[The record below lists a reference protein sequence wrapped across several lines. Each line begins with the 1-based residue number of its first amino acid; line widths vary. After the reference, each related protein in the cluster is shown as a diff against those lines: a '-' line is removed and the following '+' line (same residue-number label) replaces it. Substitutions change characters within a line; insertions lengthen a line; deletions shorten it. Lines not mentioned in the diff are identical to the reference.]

1 MEPIIIALIA
11 ALLPVLLLLFYI
23 YHQDSKQ
30 PEPIKWLWKG
40 VVYGVASALLVIFIM
55 YGMPDVADVFPDF
68 QGTIIGAV
76 LDAFLS
82 AAIPEEG
89 AKLLMLWLL
98 LRKNPYFDE
107 HLDGIVYATCVG
119 LGFAGLENILYIVN
133 NMDDMA
139 YIAVMRGL
147 FSVPGHFFFA
157 VSMGYFVSLAH
168 FSSRSESERTQYYVL
183 AFIVPVILHGIFDSL
198 LFDTDSNSI
207 FSSISWILFIV
218 FVHYM
223 RKGGIT
229 RIMELKDK

>member
-1 MEPIIIALIA
+1 MDPIVIALIA
-11 ALLPVLLLLFYI
+11 ALLPAVLLLFYI

-40 VVYGVASALLVIFIM
+40 VLYGVVSALLVIFIM
-55 YGMPDVADVFPDF
+55 DGMPDVADVFPNSH
-68 QGTIIGAV
+68 GTLIGAV

-98 LRKNPYFDE
+98 LRNNPYFDE

-119 LGFAGLENILYIVN
+119 LGFAGLENILYLVN
-133 NMDDMA
+133 NMDDLVS
-139 YIAVMRGL
+139 IAVMRGV

-157 VSMGYFVSLAH
+157 VAMGYFVSLAH
-168 FSSRSESERTQYYVL
+168 FSSRTESERIQYYIL
-183 AFIVPVILHGIFDSL
+183 AFIAPVILHGIFDTL
-198 LFDTDSNSI
+198 LFDADSDSVL
-207 FSSISWILFIV
+207 SDISWILFLV

-223 RKGGIT
+223 RKGGIK
-229 RIMELKDK
+229 RIMELKEK